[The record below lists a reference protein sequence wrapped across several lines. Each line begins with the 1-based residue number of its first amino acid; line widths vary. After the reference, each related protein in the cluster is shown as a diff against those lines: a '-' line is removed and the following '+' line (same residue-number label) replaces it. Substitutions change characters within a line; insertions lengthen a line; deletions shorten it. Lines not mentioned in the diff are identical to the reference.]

1 MGPVAPIKSCAIRGF
16 ALLLLALPAAAQEK
30 KDDPE
35 PIRVDEKAGKI
46 TFGARVAKQ
55 DVYAQLKGAIEY
67 IVTLPGGKSYESL
80 FVASVDP
87 MELHGAM
94 MKAGMKPGKPAYEDD
109 DSKEHPPTG
118 TKLHLFVEWKDGQ
131 KDRREA
137 VETFVQDVL
146 TGKAWE
152 PIPWVF
158 TGSRKG
164 FDPASGTQKLQVISM
179 KNLVSLYQSD
189 ATVLVQPGEK
199 AKDEHE
205 FKANKAILPK
215 EGTFVRIVFEKSGD

>member
-1 MGPVAPIKSCAIRGF
+1 MTMRISGML
-16 ALLLLALPAAAQEK
+16 ALLLGWAPLGAQEV
-30 KDDPE
+30 KDELE
-35 PIRVDEKAGKI
+35 PIRVDEKAGKV

-80 FVASVDP
+80 FVAPLDP

-94 MKAGMKPGKPAYEDD
+94 VKAGMKPGKFAYEDD
-109 DSKEHPPTG
+109 DNKEHPPTG
-118 TKLHLFVEWKDGQ
+118 TKLRVYVEWKDGP
-131 KDRREA
+131 KDRRET

-164 FDPASGTQKLQVISM
+164 FDPASGTQKLQVIAM
-179 KNLVSLYQSD
+179 KNIVSLYQSD

-215 EGTFVRIVFEKSGD
+215 EGTGVRIVLEKTGD

>member
-1 MGPVAPIKSCAIRGF
+1 MRDCTIRAF
-16 ALLLLALPAAAQEK
+16 AFWLLALPLAAQEK
-30 KDDPE
+30 KDDLE

-67 IVTLPGGKSYESL
+67 IVTLQGGKSYESL
-80 FVASVDP
+80 FIASLDP
-87 MELHGAM
+87 MELHEAM
-94 MKAGMKPGKPAYEDD
+94 IKAGLKPGKYAYEDD
-109 DSKEHPPTG
+109 DNKEHPPTG
-118 TKLHLFVEWKDGQ
+118 TKLHIFVEWRDGQ

-158 TGSRKG
+158 TGSRRG

-199 AKDEHE
+199 AKDDHE

-215 EGTFVRIVFEKSGD
+215 EGAIVRIVFEKSGD